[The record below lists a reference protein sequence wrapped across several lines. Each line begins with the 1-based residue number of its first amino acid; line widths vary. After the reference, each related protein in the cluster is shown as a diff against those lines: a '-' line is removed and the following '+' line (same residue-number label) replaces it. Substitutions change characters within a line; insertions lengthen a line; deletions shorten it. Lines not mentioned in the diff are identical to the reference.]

1 MTSLRDKQQPVINVR
16 KLPRFI
22 WQCARLLVQRVI
34 LHRRRAL
41 QSTPIY
47 RGFAFHILLLCL
59 LIVVPEMGRAQS
71 KSERQADVSV
81 SRRNAI
87 VNAVENASPAVV
99 NISTTRTTTQ
109 MVNISPFFGDP
120 WVPFYDFPFQ
130 VPQRRTLHGLGS
142 GVIFDRKG
150 YVITNQHVIEGADLI
165 TVLLSDGQEAS
176 AEVVGE
182 DFLTDL
188 AVLKIEVPEL
198 KAIEL
203 GNAEDLM
210 IGEWAIAIG
219 HPFATMVEDASPTV
233 TVGVVS
239 ATDRSLKTEDRLY
252 RDLIQTDASINPGN
266 SGGALVNLYG
276 QLIGINTA
284 IYSTSGGSQGIGF
297 AIPVDIVLKVVDQ
310 LVMYG
315 AVVPPEIG
323 IEPQNLTQRLAEALD
338 LKEGI
343 GVLVAAVKKGS
354 PAEAAG
360 LRRPDVIEAID
371 QKPVSNSETF
381 LAITRL
387 LREDQSLTV
396 RVLRDGKRKTLSV
409 KIRELQWSYA
419 VPGWGITIEQLNRRQ
434 AEKYMQRGVLV
445 TKVQS
450 EGILAQRGLKR
461 GDLIYRI
468 NRSKVNS
475 VDDFKRIINQLE
487 PPQRISLYFERDSKK
502 WELAD
507 LVVR

>member
-1 MTSLRDKQQPVINVR
+1 M
-16 KLPRFI
+16 KLCI
-22 WQCARLLVQRVI
+22 QRN
-34 LHRRRAL
+34 LK
-41 QSTPIY
+41 IY
-47 RGFAFHILLLCL
+47 RNCALHILLLCL
-59 LIVVPEMGRAQS
+59 LIMVLQMGETQS
-71 KSERQADVSV
+71 ESERQAEVSV

-87 VNAVENASPAVV
+87 VNAIEYASPAVV

-109 MVNISPFFGDP
+109 MVNMSQFLDDLWGPLF
-120 WVPFYDFPFQ
+120 DFPFQ

-150 YVITNQHVIEGADLI
+150 YVITNQHVIAGADSTTI
-165 TVLLSDGQEAS
+165 LLSDGREAS
-176 AEVVGE
+176 AEIVGE

-188 AVLKIEVPEL
+188 AVLKINMPEL
-198 KAIEL
+198 KAVEL
-203 GNAEDLM
+203 SNTEDLL

-219 HPFATMVEDASPTV
+219 HPFATMVEDTSPTV

-239 ATDRSLKTEDRLY
+239 ATGRSLKTGDRLY

-297 AIPVDIVLKVVDQ
+297 AIPVNIVQKVVDQ
-310 LVMYG
+310 LVTYG
-315 AVVPPEIG
+315 TVIPPEIG
-323 IEPQNLTQRLAEALD
+323 VEPQDLTQRLAEALN

-343 GVLVAAVKKGS
+343 GVLVADVKKGS

-360 LRRPDVIEAID
+360 IRRSDVIETMD
-371 QKPVSNSETF
+371 QKPISNSETF

-387 LREDQSLTV
+387 LRENQSPTF
-396 RVLRDGKRKTLSV
+396 RVLRDGKRRNIRLS
-409 KIRELQWSYA
+409 IRELQWSYD

-434 AEKYMQRGVLV
+434 AEEYTRRGVLI
-445 TKVQS
+445 TKVQPR
-450 EGILAQRGLKR
+450 GTLAQRGLKR
-461 GDLIYRI
+461 GDLIYGI
-468 NRSKVNS
+468 NRLKVNS
-475 VDDFKRIINQLE
+475 LEDFKRIINQLQ
-487 PPQRISLYFERDSKK
+487 PPQRISLYFEREGRQG
-502 WELAD
+502 ELSD

>member
-1 MTSLRDKQQPVINVR
+1 MKLCIQRNLKIEFIAQISILNKHRNPR
-16 KLPRFI
+16 KAGQRIYL
-22 WQCARLLVQRVI
+22 QLL
-34 LHRRRAL
+34 
-41 QSTPIY
+41 
-47 RGFAFHILLLCL
+47 FCL
-59 LIVVPEMGRAQS
+59 LIVVPQMGIAQW
-71 KSERQADVSV
+71 KSEQQADASI

-87 VNAVENASPAVV
+87 VNAVEYASPAVV

-109 MVNISPFFGDP
+109 VVNVSPFFDDF
-120 WVPFYDFPFQ
+120 WAPFFDFPFQ

-142 GVIFDRKG
+142 GVIFAPKG
-150 YVITNQHVIEGADLI
+150 YVITNQHVIEGADST
-165 TVLLSDGQEAS
+165 TVLLSDGREAS

-188 AVLKIEVPEL
+188 AVLKIDVPEL

-203 GNAEDLM
+203 GNAGDLM

-239 ATDRSLKTEDRLY
+239 ATGRSLKMEDRLY

-297 AIPVDIVLKVVDQ
+297 AIPVDIVQKVVDQ
-310 LVMYG
+310 LVTYG
-315 AVVPPEIG
+315 AVVPPDIG
-323 IEPQNLTQRLAEALD
+323 IEPQDLTQSLAEALD
-338 LKEGI
+338 LEEGI
-343 GVLVAAVKKGS
+343 GVLVAVVKKGS
-354 PAEAAG
+354 PAEVAG
-360 LRRPDVIEAID
+360 IRRRDVIGAID
-371 QKPVSNSETF
+371 QKPVSSSETF

-387 LREDQSLTV
+387 LREDQSLTL
-396 RVLRDGKRKTLSV
+396 RVLRDGKRRNLSV

-434 AEKYMQRGVLV
+434 AEKYIQHGVLV

-450 EGILAQRGLKR
+450 KSTLAERGLKR
-461 GDLIYRI
+461 DDLIYGI
-468 NRSKVNS
+468 NSLKINS
-475 VDDFKRIINQLE
+475 LEDFKRIINQLKR
-487 PPQRISLYFERDSKK
+487 PQRISLYFERDGKQ
-502 WELAD
+502 WELSD
-507 LVVR
+507 LVIR

>member
-1 MTSLRDKQQPVINVR
+1 M
-16 KLPRFI
+16 KLCI
-22 WQCARLLVQRVI
+22 QRN
-34 LHRRRAL
+34 LK
-41 QSTPIY
+41 IY
-47 RGFAFHILLLCL
+47 RNCAFHILLLCL
-59 LIVVPEMGRAQS
+59 LIVTPQTGRAQS
-71 KSERQADVSV
+71 KSERQAEVSI

-87 VNAVENASPAVV
+87 VNAIEYASPAVV

-109 MVNISPFFGDP
+109 MVNMSSLFDDLWGPLF
-120 WVPFYDFPFQ
+120 DFPFQ

-150 YVITNQHVIEGADLI
+150 YVITNQHVIAGADSTTI
-165 TVLLSDGQEAS
+165 LLSDGREAS
-176 AEVVGE
+176 AEIVGE

-188 AVLKIEVPEL
+188 AVLKINIPEL

-203 GNAEDLM
+203 ANTKDLL

-219 HPFATMVEDASPTV
+219 HPFATMVEDTSPTV

-239 ATDRSLKTEDRLY
+239 ATGRSLKTEDRLY

-297 AIPVDIVLKVVDQ
+297 AIPVNIVQKVVDQ
-310 LVMYG
+310 LVTYG
-315 AVVPPEIG
+315 TVIPPEIG
-323 IEPQNLTQRLAEALD
+323 VEPQDLTQRLAEALD

-343 GVLVAAVKKGS
+343 GVLVADVKKGS

-360 LRRPDVIEAID
+360 IRRSDVIETMD
-371 QKPVSNSETF
+371 QKPISNSETF

-387 LREDQSLTV
+387 LRKNQSPTF
-396 RVLRDGKRKTLSV
+396 RVLRDGKRRNIRLS
-409 KIRELQWSYA
+409 IRELQWSYD

-434 AEKYMQRGVLV
+434 AEEYTQRGVLI
-445 TKVQS
+445 TKVQPR
-450 EGILAQRGLKR
+450 GTLAQRGLKR
-461 GDLIYRI
+461 GDLIYGI
-468 NRSKVNS
+468 NRLKVNS
-475 VDDFKRIINQLE
+475 LEDFKRIINQLQ
-487 PPQRISLYFERDSKK
+487 PPQRISLYFERDSRQG
-502 WELAD
+502 ELSD

>member
-1 MTSLRDKQQPVINVR
+1 MKLFIQRSLNIYKN
-16 KLPRFI
+16 F
-22 WQCARLLVQRVI
+22 A
-34 LHRRRAL
+34 LHTL
-41 QSTPIY
+41 FLY
-47 RGFAFHILLLCL
+47 L
-59 LIVVPEMGRAQS
+59 LIVVPQVGEAQS
-71 KSERQADVSV
+71 KSERQADVSI

-87 VNAVENASPAVV
+87 VNAVEYASPAVV
-99 NISTTRTTTQ
+99 NISTTRMTTQ
-109 MVNISPFFGDP
+109 MVNMSPFFDDF
-120 WVPFYDFPFQ
+120 WAPFFDFPFQ

-150 YVITNQHVIEGADLI
+150 YVITNQHVIEGADSI
-165 TVLLSDGQEAS
+165 KVLLSDGREAS
-176 AEVVGE
+176 AEIVGE

-188 AVLKIEVPEL
+188 AVLEIDISEL

-203 GNAEDLM
+203 GNVEDLM

-239 ATDRSLKTEDRLY
+239 ATGRSLKTENRPY

-266 SGGALVNLYG
+266 SGGGLVNLYG

-297 AIPVDIVLKVVDQ
+297 AIPVDIAQKVVDQ
-310 LVMYG
+310 LVTYG

-323 IEPQNLTQRLAEALD
+323 VEPQDLTPRLAEALD
-338 LKEGI
+338 LEEGI

-354 PAEAAG
+354 PAEAVG
-360 LRRPDVIEAID
+360 IRRRDVIEAVN
-371 QKPVSNSETF
+371 QKPISNSETF

-387 LREDQSLTV
+387 LREDQSLTFQ
-396 RVLRDGKRKTLSV
+396 VLRDGKRRNLRV
-409 KIRELQWSYA
+409 KIRELQWSYD
-419 VPGWGITIEQLNRRQ
+419 VPGWGITIEQLNRQQ
-434 AEKYMQRGVLV
+434 AREYMQRGVLV

-450 EGILAQRGLKR
+450 RSTLAQRGLKR

-468 NRSKVNS
+468 NSVKVNS
-475 VDDFKRIINQLE
+475 LEDFKRIINQLQ
-487 PPQRISLYFERDSKK
+487 PPQRISLYFEREGRK
-502 WELAD
+502 WELSD
-507 LVVR
+507 LVIR

>member
-1 MTSLRDKQQPVINVR
+1 MKLSIQQSLKIYRNFASHI
-16 KLPRFI
+16 LFF
-22 WQCARLLVQRVI
+22 CLLVVFPQMGGT
-34 LHRRRAL
+34 
-41 QSTPIY
+41 QS
-47 RGFAFHILLLCL
+47 RL
-59 LIVVPEMGRAQS
+59 
-71 KSERQADVSV
+71 ERQAEVSI

-87 VNAVENASPAVV
+87 VNAVEYASPAMV
-99 NISTTRTTTQ
+99 NISTTRMTTQ
-109 MVNISPFFGDP
+109 MVNMSPFFDDF
-120 WVPFYDFPFQ
+120 WAPFFDFPFQ

-150 YVITNQHVIEGADLI
+150 YVITNQHVIERADS
-165 TVLLSDGQEAS
+165 TKVLLSDGREAN

-188 AVLKIEVPEL
+188 AVLKIDIPEL
-198 KAIEL
+198 KAVEL

-239 ATDRSLKTEDRLY
+239 ATGRVLKTEDRLY
-252 RDLIQTDASINPGN
+252 RNLIQTDASINPGN

-297 AIPVDIVLKVVDQ
+297 AIPVDIAQKVVNQ
-310 LVMYG
+310 LVTYG

-323 IEPQNLTQRLAEALD
+323 IELQDLTPELTEALE
-338 LKEGI
+338 LEEGI
-343 GVLVAAVKKGS
+343 GVLVAAVKRGS

-360 LRRPDVIEAID
+360 FRRRDVIETID
-371 QKPVSNSETF
+371 QKPVSNSETS

-387 LREDQSLTV
+387 LREGQSLTF
-396 RVLRDGKRKTLSV
+396 RVLRNGKRSNLRV
-409 KIRELQWSYA
+409 RVRELQWSYD
-419 VPGWGITIEQLNRRQ
+419 VPGWSITIEQLNRLQ
-434 AEKYMQRGVLV
+434 TKKYMQHGVLV
-445 TKVQS
+445 TKVQPR
-450 EGILAQRGLKR
+450 GTLAQRGLKR

-468 NRSKVNS
+468 NSLKINS
-475 VDDFKRIINQLE
+475 LDDFKRIINQLRS
-487 PPQRISLYFERDSKK
+487 PQRITLYFERDGRQ
-502 WELAD
+502 WELSD
-507 LVVR
+507 LVIR

>member
-1 MTSLRDKQQPVINVR
+1 MLALLRSKRQPVISNWKSLQFVWR
-16 KLPRFI
+16 YI
-22 WQCARLLVQRVI
+22 RLSVQNMK
-34 LHRRRAL
+34 
-41 QSTPIY
+41 
-47 RGFAFHILLLCL
+47 FHPHHVLLLCL
-59 LIVVPEMGRAQS
+59 LIVVPQMGRAQS
-71 KSERQADVSV
+71 ESERQAAVST

-87 VNAVENASPAVV
+87 VNAVEYASPAVV

-109 MVNISPFFGDP
+109 MVNMSPFFDDF
-120 WVPFYDFPFQ
+120 WAPFFDFPFQ

-150 YVITNQHVIEGADLI
+150 YVITNQHVIEGADST
-165 TVLLSDGQEAS
+165 TVLLSDGREAS
-176 AEVVGE
+176 AEIVGE

-188 AVLKIEVPEL
+188 AVLKIDIPEL

-239 ATDRSLKTEDRLY
+239 ATGRSLKTEDRLY

-266 SGGALVNLYG
+266 SAGGLVNLYG

-297 AIPVDIVLKVVDQ
+297 AIPVNIVQKVVDQ
-310 LVMYG
+310 LVTYG

-323 IEPQNLTQRLAEALD
+323 VEPQDLTQQLAEAFD
-338 LKEGI
+338 LEEGI
-343 GVLVAAVKKGS
+343 GVLVAGIKKGS
-354 PAEAAG
+354 PAEAAR
-360 LRRPDVIEAID
+360 LRRRDIIEAID
-371 QKPVSNSETF
+371 QKPISSSETF
-381 LAITRL
+381 LAMTRL
-387 LREDQSLTV
+387 FREDQTTTF
-396 RVLRDGKRKTLSV
+396 RVLRDGKRRDRHLR
-409 KIRELQWSYA
+409 IRELQWSYA
-419 VPGWGITIEQLNRRQ
+419 VPGWGITIEQLNRQ
-434 AEKYMQRGVLV
+434 QTEKYTQRGVLV
-445 TKVQS
+445 TKVQPRS
-450 EGILAQRGLKR
+450 TLAQHGLKQ

-468 NRSKVNS
+468 NRLKVNS
-475 VDDFKRIINQLE
+475 LGDFKRIINQLQ
-487 PPQRISLYFERDSKK
+487 PPQRISLYFERDGRQG
-502 WELAD
+502 ELSD